1 MTTFNA
7 NAVLDA
13 TQQWLMRVVI
23 GHNLCPFAKREVD
36 LHRIRFYVDE
46 HLNLADCLATCV
58 EEWQYLDANE
68 TCETTL
74 LCSAHAFSDFS
85 DYLDFFYM
93 AECLL
98 ADEGYEGMY
107 QLASFHPD
115 YCFNDAPADD
125 PANYTN
131 RSPYPMVHIL
141 REHSLTKAID
151 QHPNAE
157 EIPERNIAL
166 TRQLG
171 LEAMQQLLDSC
182 YQR

>member
-1 MTTFNA
+1 MAEVMQESTHVASSKQRSTLFLSA
-7 NAVLDA
+7 
-13 TQQWLMRVVI
+13 MR
-23 GHNLCPFAKREVD
+23 HFAEAIK
-36 LHRIRFYVDE
+36 
-46 HLNLADCLATCV
+46 AKA
-58 EEWQYLDANE
+58 WP
-68 TCETTL
+68 L
-74 LCSAHAFSDFS
+74 LYAHAFSDFN

>member
-74 LCSAHAFSDFS
+74 LCYAHAFSDFN